1 MEKALG
7 AANQASIAKKVF
19 LQNMSHDIRTPMNAV
34 LGFTD
39 LAIQAGND
47 TAKIQDYLKK
57 IRISGNHLLG
67 IVNEVLEISWIESGQ
82 TKLEETVC
90 SIIDIVNE
98 TDVIIREQAL
108 KKKQEFTIDIW
119 KVRDLYIYCDKLR
132 VKEILV
138 NLLGN
143 AVKYTPN
150 GGKISLCIIQTA
162 WEQAGYGNYEIHVKD
177 NGCGMSREF
186 LEKIFVPF
194 ERQNNS
200 TISGIQGTG
209 LGMTIVKGFVD
220 AMGGTIDIISEENRG
235 TEIIVRLCQRLAEPP
250 ESPEKSKNFSYSPE
264 LFAGKRILLV
274 EDNSMNR
281 EIASAILEE
290 SGLIIDTAEN
300 GAIAV
305 EKLSYYAP
313 GFYDAILMDIQMP
326 IMDGYTAARKIRAL
340 EDPSLARIPIIALSA
355 NAFDEDREN

>member
-67 IVNEVLEISWIESGQ
+67 IVNEVLEISRIESGQ

-162 WEQAGYGNYEIHVKD
+162 WEQVGYGNYEIHVKD

-220 AMGGTIDIISEENRG
+220 AGYGWLYCR
-235 TEIIVRLCQRLAEPP
+235 Q
-250 ESPEKSKNFSYSPE
+250 KNPCSRRSVPRPFRQC
-264 LFAGKRILLV
+264 L
-274 EDNSMNR
+274 
-281 EIASAILEE
+281 
-290 SGLIIDTAEN
+290 
-300 GAIAV
+300 
-305 EKLSYYAP
+305 
-313 GFYDAILMDIQMP
+313 
-326 IMDGYTAARKIRAL
+326 
-340 EDPSLARIPIIALSA
+340 
-355 NAFDEDREN
+355 

>member
-67 IVNEVLEISWIESGQ
+67 IVNEVLEISRIESGQ

-143 AVKYTPN
+143 AVKYTPERRKDLPLHN
-150 GGKISLCIIQTA
+150 PDCMGTGRIRQLRNPCKRQRL
-162 WEQAGYGNYEIHVKD
+162 WYEP
-177 NGCGMSREF
+177 G
-186 LEKIFVPF
+186 
-194 ERQNNS
+194 
-200 TISGIQGTG
+200 ISGENFC
-209 LGMTIVKGFVD
+209 TI
-220 AMGGTIDIISEENRG
+220 
-235 TEIIVRLCQRLAEPP
+235 
-250 ESPEKSKNFSYSPE
+250 
-264 LFAGKRILLV
+264 
-274 EDNSMNR
+274 
-281 EIASAILEE
+281 
-290 SGLIIDTAEN
+290 
-300 GAIAV
+300 
-305 EKLSYYAP
+305 
-313 GFYDAILMDIQMP
+313 
-326 IMDGYTAARKIRAL
+326 
-340 EDPSLARIPIIALSA
+340 
-355 NAFDEDREN
+355 

>member
-1 MEKALG
+1 
-7 AANQASIAKKVF
+7 
-19 LQNMSHDIRTPMNAV
+19 
-34 LGFTD
+34 
-39 LAIQAGND
+39 
-47 TAKIQDYLKK
+47 
-57 IRISGNHLLG
+57 
-67 IVNEVLEISWIESGQ
+67 
-82 TKLEETVC
+82 
-90 SIIDIVNE
+90 
-98 TDVIIREQAL
+98 
-108 KKKQEFTIDIW
+108 
-119 KVRDLYIYCDKLR
+119 
-132 VKEILV
+132 
-138 NLLGN
+138 
-143 AVKYTPN
+143 
-150 GGKISLCIIQTA
+150 
-162 WEQAGYGNYEIHVKD
+162 
-177 NGCGMSREF
+177 MSREF

-326 IMDGYTAARKIRAL
+326 IMDGYEAKA
-340 EDPSLARIPIIALSA
+340 
-355 NAFDEDREN
+355 

>member
-1 MEKALG
+1 
-7 AANQASIAKKVF
+7 
-19 LQNMSHDIRTPMNAV
+19 
-34 LGFTD
+34 
-39 LAIQAGND
+39 
-47 TAKIQDYLKK
+47 
-57 IRISGNHLLG
+57 
-67 IVNEVLEISWIESGQ
+67 
-82 TKLEETVC
+82 
-90 SIIDIVNE
+90 
-98 TDVIIREQAL
+98 
-108 KKKQEFTIDIW
+108 
-119 KVRDLYIYCDKLR
+119 
-132 VKEILV
+132 
-138 NLLGN
+138 
-143 AVKYTPN
+143 
-150 GGKISLCIIQTA
+150 
-162 WEQAGYGNYEIHVKD
+162 
-177 NGCGMSREF
+177 MSREF

-305 EKLSYYAP
+305 EKLSIMHRASMMP
-313 GFYDAILMDIQMP
+313 FLWTFRCRLWMVILP
-326 IMDGYTAARKIRAL
+326 PEKSVLSKIR
-340 EDPSLARIPIIALSA
+340 PSPVSRSSPFPPMPLMKTEKLPMKP
-355 NAFDEDREN
+355 E